1 MKRFLAAL
9 FGLTAGCSLAVAT
22 AILPALLL
30 VASRPAFA
38 SDTVNGQRLWESRC
52 TGCHSLDEDRIGP
65 RHRGVFGRKAGS
77 IAEFNY
83 SPAVKSAGFTWDE
96 IKLDAWLTNP
106 QALLPGQRMNF
117 RVAKAEDR
125 ADIIA
130 YLKSVAGPAKP

>member
-1 MKRFLAAL
+1 MPRILVFGAVLAMAS
-9 FGLTAGCSLAVAT
+9 AGSAVAGGDAT
-22 AILPALLL
+22 K
-30 VASRPAFA
+30 
-38 SDTVNGQRLWESRC
+38 GQAKWESRC

-77 IAEFNY
+77 VAGFSY
-83 SPAVKSAGFTWDE
+83 SAALKSAGFAWDE
-96 IKLDAWLTNP
+96 TKLDAWLTDP

-117 RVAKAEDR
+117 RVAKPEDR